1 MRRRR
6 PAFAVPVSQPIGDLN
21 TTPLIDV
28 MLVLLIM
35 FIVTIP
41 IGTHKVAVD
50 LPQGNPPRAE
60 VPPTIHRIDLAADGA
75 LLWDGAAIAQAAL
88 PARLAAMRGEENAQL
103 HLRADGAARYEDYD
117 RVLATIKGAGIERL
131 GLVGNEAF
139 AGAAG

>member
-1 MRRRR
+1 MRKRRSTLS
-6 PAFAVPVSQPIGDLN
+6 FAAPSGQPIGELN

-50 LPQGNPPRAE
+50 LPQGTPPIGAE
-60 VPPTIHRIDLAADGA
+60 PVVHRLSLMADGS
-75 LLWDGAAIAQAAL
+75 LTWDGAAIPEAAL
-88 PARLAAMRGEENAQL
+88 PARLAALKTDTAAQL
-103 HLRADGAARYEDYD
+103 HLRADGAARYADYD
-117 RVLATIKGAGIERL
+117 RLLATIKGAGIEKL

-139 AGAAG
+139 AGL

>member
-1 MRRRR
+1 MRNYR
-6 PAFAVPVSQPIGDLN
+6 PVPVFNAGHAAPIKDLN

-50 LPQGNPPRAE
+50 LPQGPP
-60 VPPTIHRIDLAADGA
+60 PPVAADPVIHWLSLMADGG
-75 LLWDGAAIAQAAL
+75 LTWDGAAIPESAL
-88 PARLAAMRGEENAQL
+88 PARLAAAKADAAAQL

-117 RVLATIKGAGIERL
+117 RVLAAIKSAGIERL

-139 AGAAG
+139 AGF

>member
-6 PAFAVPVSQPIGDLN
+6 PAFAVPMSEPIRDLN

-41 IGTHKVAVD
+41 ITTHRVAVD
-50 LPQGNPPRAE
+50 LPQEAPKDASADP
-60 VPPTIHRIDLAADGA
+60 VIHRLALLADGSLA
-75 LLWDGAAIAQAAL
+75 WDGAPLAEAAL
-88 PARLAAMRGEENAQL
+88 PARLAALKADAATL

-131 GLVGNEAF
+131 GLVGNEGF
-139 AGAAG
+139 AGF